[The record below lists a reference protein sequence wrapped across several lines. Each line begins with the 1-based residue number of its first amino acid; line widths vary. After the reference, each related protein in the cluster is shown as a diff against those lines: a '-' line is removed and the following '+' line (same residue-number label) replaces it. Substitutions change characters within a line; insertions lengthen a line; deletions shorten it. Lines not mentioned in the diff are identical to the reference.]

1 MVPVRRQLLAN
12 AFKAFDSLVLVGAF
26 GVAALLSSA
35 KLNLE
40 ALQDLLIARI
50 KLQNFVVFLGLLSA
64 WRLIFWGFGLYRTK
78 RMAAPRHE
86 VLDVAKATTAAAL
99 LLAVAAPVFDLEM
112 VSVQFVVVFWLTAG
126 GIIIASRL
134 VLRRLLSR
142 IRARGR
148 NLRHVVIIGANAGAL
163 AYARLAEGDPG
174 LGYRIIGLVDEGDG
188 TQPGSVL
195 RYPILGTLSEFSRI
209 LEKTVIDEVV
219 ICLPLRERYDEM
231 SAIIA
236 QCEEQGI
243 VVRVQLDFPREGHMS
258 QASQVV
264 TLYSGAMSDA
274 AVVVKRVVDLV
285 VSAVAVVVTLPLWP
299 IVAALI
305 KLDSPGPVLFRQQ
318 RPGLNKRPFTMV
330 KFRTMYVGAE
340 GRLSEVAGRNEAGG
354 PSFKVKDDPRVT
366 RVGRWLRKMS
376 LDELPQLLNVLRG
389 EMSLV
394 GPRPLFA
401 WEFDRV
407 EEAWIRR
414 RCSVKPGLTGLWQVS
429 GRSDLPFQKRIELDL
444 HYIDNWSL
452 EMDFRILARTVPAVM
467 RGKGA
472 L

>member
-1 MVPVRRQLLAN
+1 
-12 AFKAFDSLVLVGAF
+12 
-26 GVAALLSSA
+26 
-35 KLNLE
+35 
-40 ALQDLLIARI
+40 
-50 KLQNFVVFLGLLSA
+50 
-64 WRLIFWGFGLYRTK
+64 
-78 RMAAPRHE
+78 
-86 VLDVAKATTAAAL
+86 
-99 LLAVAAPVFDLEM
+99 
-112 VSVQFVVVFWLTAG
+112 
-126 GIIIASRL
+126 
-134 VLRRLLSR
+134 
-142 IRARGR
+142 
-148 NLRHVVIIGANAGAL
+148 
-163 AYARLAEGDPG
+163 
-174 LGYRIIGLVDEGDG
+174 
-188 TQPGSVL
+188 
-195 RYPILGTLSEFSRI
+195 
-209 LEKTVIDEVV
+209 
-219 ICLPLRERYDEM
+219 M

-274 AVVVKRVVDLV
+274 AVVVKRVVGLV